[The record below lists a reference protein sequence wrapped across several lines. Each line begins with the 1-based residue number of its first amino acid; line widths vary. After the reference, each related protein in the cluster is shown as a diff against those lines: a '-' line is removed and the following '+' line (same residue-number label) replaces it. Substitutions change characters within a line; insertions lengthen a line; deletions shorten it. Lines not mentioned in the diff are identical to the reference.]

1 MQLADTPAPAIV
13 RAAQK
18 GDPAALDALVAG
30 FLPLV
35 YNVVGRAADPD
46 LDVDDIVQ
54 ETMLRV
60 VAALPELRDVTRAR
74 SWVVSIAVHQLTDAR
89 RSARTRRARV
99 VPSLPEELDPADPA
113 SDFTGLSLLRS
124 SLSRE
129 QREVAQA
136 AVWLDPGY
144 RDLLAGWWLE
154 VAGELD
160 RADLAAAY
168 GQSPG
173 VLAVQVKRMRE
184 QLNTG
189 RSVVRALAARRC
201 PELGG
206 LVASWDGVPSPL
218 WRKRIARHIRDCRD
232 CSSRS
237 ARLVPPE
244 RLLAGVGLI
253 PVPVA
258 LMIKIKFM
266 IPKVSPGAT
275 STAHVAGGGSPAPHP
290 AVQPIRAARGG
301 RAALHLGTGAG
312 AKLAAAA
319 AAVVLAAAGVTAWT
333 VTGAGAS
340 SASFTTHAGH
350 VRTHP
355 ARRAHPSARPPVTL
369 PQHPASL
376 APATPSAKAAATTRA
391 PASSPA
397 PTFSGSV
404 PAVPGVAAV
413 TGLGA
418 ITQGPRVAGRDNGQ
432 SAQYGSQSVW
442 IFDDTTLK
450 DPFGFLANSGAA
462 TTDLDAADGITLTS
476 GNPATDDPGQTPVQ
490 LIPLTAAEKSF
501 QAAHATSTGCTA
513 ATDPYCGVTFAFWPG
528 PVVADPAHGR
538 VLFTYGKL
546 CRGGGTGTPC
556 SGPLGKGLGTGIAS
570 LDMSTGQVTRL
581 TAANGPDVTSVEG
594 HDPTMFFPDGG
605 GYSAAALVTGDDLYL
620 YGDCD
625 YACRVARVP
634 LAQVTDRA
642 QWRFYAGNGA
652 WSTDPAVATGL
663 IDPGGAGQTVFY
675 DGALKAWV
683 NVFMPYQSAKIMFQV
698 GGSPWGPWSA
708 AQTASSI
715 GVPADYALF
724 AHPEYAQDGG
734 LVEYLS
740 YFRPSDGSQQLVRLQ
755 FKAAAG

>member
-1 MQLADTPAPAIV
+1 MQLADRPAPPVV
-13 RAAQK
+13 RAAQQ
-18 GDPAALDALVAG
+18 GNPAALDELVGG

-35 YNVVGRAADPD
+35 YNVVGRAADAD

-60 VAALPELRDVTRAR
+60 VAGLPELRDVTRAR

-99 VPSLPEELDPADPA
+99 VPSLPEEHDPADPA
-113 SDFTGLSLLRS
+113 SDFTGLSLLRG

-129 QREVAQA
+129 QQEVARA
-136 AVWLDPGY
+136 AAWLDTGY

-160 RADLAAAY
+160 RAELAAAY

-173 VLAVQVKRMRE
+173 AVAVQIKRMRE

-206 LVASWDGVPSPL
+206 LAASWDGVPSPL
-218 WRKRIARHIRDCRD
+218 WRKRIARHIRDCGD

-244 RLLAGVGLI
+244 RLLAGVGLT
-253 PVPVA
+253 PVPAA
-258 LMIKIKFM
+258 LLARSRFFLS
-266 IPKVSPGAT
+266 KVSPRAT
-275 STAHVAGGGSPAPHP
+275 PTPHVAGGPGPRSPRLVA
-290 AVQPIRAARGG
+290 RTARGG

-312 AKLAAAA
+312 AKLAATA

-350 VRTHP
+350 VRAHP

-369 PQHPASL
+369 PQHPASQ
-376 APATPSAKAAATTRA
+376 APAPPSAKAAATTPA
-391 PASSPA
+391 VASSPA
-397 PTFSGSV
+397 PIFSGSV

-413 TGLGA
+413 TSLGA

-432 SAQYGSQSVW
+432 SAQYGSQAGW

-450 DPFGFLANSGAA
+450 DPFGFLSNSGAA
-462 TTDLDAADGITLTS
+462 TTDLDAAGGITLTS

-501 QAAHATSTGCTA
+501 QAAHAASTGCTA

-528 PVVADPAHGR
+528 PVVADPGHGR
-538 VLFTYGKL
+538 ILFTYGKL

-605 GYSAAALVTGDDLYL
+605 GYSAAALVTGGDLYL
-620 YGDCD
+620 YGNCD

-652 WSTDPAVATGL
+652 WSTDPATATGL

-683 NVFMPYQSAKIMFQV
+683 NMFMPYQSAKIMFQV

-708 AQTASSI
+708 AHTASSI

-724 AHPEYAQDGG
+724 AHPEYAEDGG

-755 FKAAAG
+755 FKPATG